1 MAQRKVGLEC
11 TKCGARNYT
20 VTVKPTRE
28 QRLELKKFV
37 NIVVNIPFIV
47 KLGSGGKQCIYLDF

>member
-28 QRLELKKFV
+28 QQLELKKFCKHCGEYTV
-37 NIVVNIPFIV
+37 HRETR
-47 KLGSGGKQCIYLDF
+47 